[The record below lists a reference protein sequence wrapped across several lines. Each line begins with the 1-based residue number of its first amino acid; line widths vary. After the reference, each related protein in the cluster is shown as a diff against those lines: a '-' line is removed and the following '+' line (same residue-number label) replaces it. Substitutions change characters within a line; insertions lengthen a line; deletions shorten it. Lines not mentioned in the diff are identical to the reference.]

1 MDRDEYEVEA
11 KEDDKDRERVG
22 DREEDIE
29 EVKEIVDGYEYEDG
43 E

>member
-1 MDRDEYEVEA
+1 MDRDEYEDEA
-11 KEDDKDRERVG
+11 EEDDKYRYKVGYREG
-22 DREEDIE
+22 DID

>member
-1 MDRDEYEVEA
+1 MDRDGYEDEA
-11 KEDDKDRERVG
+11 EEDDKDRERVG